1 MYTKVEEAIHFM
13 VKAYKGQKRKNE
25 NIDIS
30 FHSMIVGMMIRNI
43 TYSEDVIVAAILHD
57 IINDSTY
64 GYEDIEEMFGT
75 LVADI
80 VYDLSENMSIPKW
93 LDRKRDFLNRIKKNY
108 DLNVINIMIADKIQN
123 LVADYELFLDVGDK
137 VWKSSGGSKDE
148 NMWLYRESYYIAKE
162 KGADQSLLD
171 RYKKLLIIYFGDV
184 DE

>member
-93 LDRKRDFLNRIKKNY
+93 LDRKRDFLNRIKKN
-108 DLNVINIMIADKIQN
+108 Q
-123 LVADYELFLDVGDK
+123 
-137 VWKSSGGSKDE
+137 SSGGSKDE